1 MILAYEMFTLTG
13 DFAPH
18 HLYRDENF
26 ALFHQ
31 LWKCEMWKWPE
42 IRIREGWHLQ
52 NWWIF
57 GKVPNGLWPTPPS
70 FSENHV
76 ALFATKLRQKCV
88 CSVWRDCCVLYDPI
102 SHEMHVVQQFNMV
115 LPLNWLK
122 TYPKKAL
129 LYHFH
134 AEKALFKVQNLQ
146 HKFLDWKWPPPPPQG
161 ANLGL

>member
-1 MILAYEMFTLTG
+1 MASPKLMMIIFGGVSKGRMGT
-13 DFAPH
+13 PK
-18 HLYRDENF
+18 RMK
-26 ALFHQ
+26 
-31 LWKCEMWKWPE
+31 LWKSSKRP
-42 IRIREGWHLQ
+42 LT
-52 NWWIF
+52 
-57 GKVPNGLWPTPPS
+57 PPPS

-76 ALFATKLRQKCV
+76 ADFATKLRQKCV

-122 TYPKKAL
+122 TYPKKTL

-146 HKFLDWKWPPPPPQG
+146 HKFLD
-161 ANLGL
+161 